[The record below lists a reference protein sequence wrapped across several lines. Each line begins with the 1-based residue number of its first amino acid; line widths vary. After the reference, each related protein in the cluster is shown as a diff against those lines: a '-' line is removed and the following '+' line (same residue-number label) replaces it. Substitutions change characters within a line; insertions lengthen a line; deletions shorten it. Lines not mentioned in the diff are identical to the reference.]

1 MKRIKIDIP
10 RTSGNLYADK
20 IKKAFID
27 LGWTHE
33 MTGYLPTSTG
43 KCSNLS
49 FLKELNSK
57 SQKAFLFIP
66 QWNTT
71 QTNSVKYA
79 KALFPQGFFILSRF
93 S

>member
-10 RTSGNLYADK
+10 RTSGNLYVDK

-43 KCSNLS
+43 KCSKVRTLV
-49 FLKELNSK
+49 FSK
-57 SQKAFLFIP
+57 S
-66 QWNTT
+66 
-71 QTNSVKYA
+71 
-79 KALFPQGFFILSRF
+79 
-93 S
+93 